1 MRECHCRVCA
11 GEHPE
16 GWRIEDVAS
25 AGGGRGGFSFT
36 LGLWHTYGSPEVAIF
51 GLEPVARRRHLGR
64 VGAAAQQGRFVVPDQ
79 FEDDILGD
87 LVVVPR
93 PVLAGWH
100 RHVFPTV
107 LDFYRGQPVPVVQL
121 VWADGRGAYPWER
134 SSDPACVEAQPR
146 LWDRV
151 ATQAHWATAAD
162 PVVWAFP
169 VPPDT
174 PVAASPAV
182 AFGSAPA
189 TAVIHDC
196 DGEWEFL
203 ADGDDGAEL
212 TIVGFVHLAARQ
224 RDLGVLADLPRG
236 WEAERIAPGAW
247 LRRPADDD

>member
-1 MRECHCRVCA
+1 MRDCHCRTCA

-16 GWRIEDVAS
+16 GWRIEDVAP
-25 AGGGRGGFSFT
+25 AGDRSGFSFT
-36 LGLWHTYGSPEVAIF
+36 MGLWHGFGSPEVAIF
-51 GLEPVARRRHLGR
+51 GLDPPARRRYLTCIGE
-64 VGAAAQQGRFVVPDQ
+64 AAAEGRFVVPDQ

-100 RHVFPTV
+100 RHVFPAV

-121 VWADGRGAYPWER
+121 VWPDARGAYPWDR
-134 SSDPACVEAQPR
+134 GSDTACVEAQPR

-151 ATQAHWATAAD
+151 AGQRRWATAPD
-162 PVVWAFP
+162 PEGWAFP

-174 PVAASPAV
+174 PVAASLAV

-189 TAVIHDC
+189 TAVIHDD

-203 ADGDDGAEL
+203 AEGDDGADL
-212 TIVGFVHLAARQ
+212 TLVGLVHLACRQ
-224 RDLGVLADLPRG
+224 RDLATLADLPPG

-247 LRRPADDD
+247 LRHPLDEDE